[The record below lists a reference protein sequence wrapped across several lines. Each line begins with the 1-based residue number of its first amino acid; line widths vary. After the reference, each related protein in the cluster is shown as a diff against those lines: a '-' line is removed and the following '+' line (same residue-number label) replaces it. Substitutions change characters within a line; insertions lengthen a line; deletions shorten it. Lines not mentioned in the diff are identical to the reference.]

1 MKEMQK
7 SNLSTPSC
15 TEPPLAPLPQEL
27 LQMEVPTILC
37 ISNAMGIN

>member
-7 SNLSTPSC
+7 SGVGTDIC

-27 LQMEVPTILC
+27 LEMEVLC
-37 ISNAMGIN
+37 